1 MLKSVLKEIVILV
14 LLSIAILLI
23 LGIIFYD
30 YIPINVT
37 IPEKAEYV
45 TPESVQNELNEIL
58 AEGSKTEVTYEITDS
73 DLNIYKQRG
82 NYDEGKANP
91 FALEENNTVTT
102 SNTITINGSTSNSNN
117 NSSNINSN
125 INSVKTNNANNTN
138 NTKNNNSSNNSS
150 NSNNNNSNTKN
161 TNEKSES
168 TGTFFKDEGIK

>member
-30 YIPINVT
+30 YIPINIT

-102 SNTITINGSTSNSNN
+102 SNAITINGSTSNSNN
-117 NSSNINSN
+117 NSSNSSN
-125 INSVKTNNANNTN
+125 TNSVNTNNANNTN
-138 NTKNNNSSNNSS
+138 NNNNNSSNN
-150 NSNNNNSNTKN
+150 NSNNSNTKN

>member
-102 SNTITINGSTSNSNN
+102 SNAITINGSTSNSNN
-117 NSSNINSN
+117 NSSNSSSN
-125 INSVKTNNANNTN
+125 TNSVNTNNANNTN
-138 NTKNNNSSNNSS
+138 NNNNNSSSNNNS
-150 NSNNNNSNTKN
+150 NNNSNTKN
-161 TNEKSES
+161 TNEKCES